1 MRPEVGLNTKN
12 TTLLLCCQ
20 TIGNGVVCIDLA
32 GGCGSIT
39 VEQLNELAGRH
50 GIGRVDLV
58 ENRLVGMKS
67 RGVYETPAG
76 TLLTYAHR
84 ELEYLCLDRDT
95 MHFKEQMALKYA
107 ELVYYGQWYSP
118 LREALDA
125 FFDCTQERVSG
136 TVKLK
141 LYKGNI
147 MVMGRKSPYTLY
159 NPELATFE
167 EDALYDQKDAGG
179 FINLFGLP
187 LKIWG
192 MRKRDEE

>member
-1 MRPEVGLNTKN
+1 
-12 TTLLLCCQ
+12 
-20 TIGNGVVCIDLA
+20 
-32 GGCGSIT
+32 
-39 VEQLNELAGRH
+39 
-50 GIGRVDLV
+50 
-58 ENRLVGMKS
+58 
-67 RGVYETPAG
+67 
-76 TLLTYAHR
+76 
-84 ELEYLCLDRDT
+84 

-159 NPELATFE
+159 NPRTGHIRRGCALRSERRRGVLSICLAF
-167 EDALYDQKDAGG
+167 
-179 FINLFGLP
+179 P
-187 LKIWG
+187 
-192 MRKRDEE
+192 